1 MNRAHL
7 YSVAAVLAAFGLA
20 VAGYK
25 VSAFDFPLT
34 PGTVTTSWQIEVQ
47 ARFTANGGP
56 AKLILQAP
64 SLSDRF
70 GLIDQALVAPGYGI
84 TSSPAGDNQRIIYAV
99 RKASGPQAL
108 YMRFLFDRSPRARDT
123 SRDPSPE
130 PLEPSGR
137 QGVELAAAQSLA
149 RAALAQ
155 SSDAISLGSIVYKR
169 LLEEPRGDEARLLL
183 GSDASPSAVA
193 RLAAEIVRLARTPA
207 REVHGISVQQERRN
221 ARFIHWIEVY
231 DGTRWVAVHPP
242 GTNPDALRYFVPW
255 WRGPSAFASIE
266 GGRGLKTEITIS
278 RSYHRAIRAALQ
290 RERAF
295 DKKLVEF
302 SLFGLPLQA
311 QDLFRTVLVIP
322 AGVLLLAFLR
332 NVVGFKSF
340 GVFMPV
346 LIALAFRDTGLVW
359 GVTFFAV
366 VVALGLLVRLYLE
379 RLKLLLVPRLA
390 TVVIFVILI
399 LAGVTVIS
407 HRLGF
412 DRGLSIGL
420 FPIVILTMT
429 IERMT
434 VIWEERGPGEALRQT
449 SGSVIVGALCYF
461 VMRWPLIEH
470 LFFVF
475 PELLLVVLALTLLIG
490 RYSGYRLLELVRFRV
505 LAR

>member
-7 YSVAAVLAAFGLA
+7 YSVAAFLSAVGLA
-20 VAGYK
+20 IAGYK
-25 VSAFDFPLT
+25 VSAFDFPLV
-34 PGTVTTSWQIEVQ
+34 PGTITNSWQIEVQ

-56 AKLILQAP
+56 AKLTLQAP

-70 GLIDQALVAPGYGI
+70 GQIDLTLVAPGYGI
-84 TSSPAGDNQRIIYAV
+84 TTSPDGDNQRVIYAV
-99 RKASGPQAL
+99 RKASGPQLL
-108 YMRFLFDRSPRARDT
+108 YLRVLIDRSPRARDT

-130 PLEPSGR
+130 PPGR
-137 QGVELAAAQSLA
+137 SEREGAELAAAQSLA
-149 RAALAQ
+149 SAALAQ
-155 SSDAISLGSIVYKR
+155 SSDAVSLAAMVYRR
-169 LLEEPRGDEARLLL
+169 LFEEPRGDAARLLL
-183 GSDASPSAVA
+183 GSDSSPSAIA
-193 RLAAEIVRLARTPA
+193 RVAAEIVRLARTPA
-207 REVHGISVQQERRN
+207 REVHGVSVQQERRH
-221 ARFIHWIEVY
+221 ARFVHWIEVH
-231 DGTRWVAVHPP
+231 DGTRWVSVHPP
-242 GTNPDALRYFVPW
+242 GANPEGLRYLVPW
-255 WRGPSAFASIE
+255 WRGSSPFVSVQ
-266 GGRGLKTEITIS
+266 GGHGLKTEITVS
-278 RSYHRAIRAALQ
+278 RSYDRAIRAALQ

-322 AGVLLLAFLR
+322 AGVLLLVFLR
-332 NVVGFKSF
+332 NVAGFKSF
-340 GVFMPV
+340 GIFMPV
-346 LIALAFRDTGLVW
+346 LIALAFRETGLLW
-359 GVTFFAV
+359 GVIFFGV
-366 VVALGLLVRLYLE
+366 VVGLGLLVRLYLE

-390 TVVIFVILI
+390 AVVIFVILI
-399 LAGVTVIS
+399 LAGVSVLS

-490 RYSGYRLLELVRFRV
+490 RYSGYRLLEVIRFRV
-505 LAR
+505 LAK